1 MEAGWTAISKK
12 RNTLFNYMI
21 FLIKALCT
29 SDQKKRFSI
38 QIITPTEN
46 NVHGCM
52 LSIRVEQSKGKELFD
67 ILLQK
72 GFVVDWREPDVIRI
86 APVPLYNTYQEV
98 YALVLELSKHTV
110 LV

>member
-1 MEAGWTAISKK
+1 MV
-12 RNTLFNYMI
+12 

-46 NVHGCM
+46 NGHGCM
-52 LSIRVEQSKGKELFD
+52 LSIRVAQGKELFD
-67 ILLQK
+67 ILLKK

-98 YALVLELSKHTV
+98 YAFVLELSKHTI
-110 LV
+110 LL